1 MGRWEIGTASCPVSV
16 FIDNVQSDPYAP
28 PSKFRVRVAQG
39 AALYP
44 EAWRASPT
52 RVTALADFLARRLHK
67 LLGGA
72 GLDQA
77 SVGGGWHGSKGGDIK
92 IDAPTQHVVQRSSVV
107 PTKDWVEARL
117 SVALPAQGRSIE
129 GEKAARLI
137 CRELVGVVEQGL
149 LAASL
154 QHEQVLEHIRNIE
167 DQEALRA
174 QLAARGLVAF
184 VRNGAVLPR
193 ASGADDRVMARGGVP
208 FQAPP
213 EGEVELEV
221 PNMGRVRG
229 LGIRRGVTLIVGGG
243 FHGKSTLLEALQV
256 LG

>member
-1 MGRWEIGTASCPVSV
+1 MIFDCIKACVCEITLV
-16 FIDNVQSDPYAP
+16 Y
-28 PSKFRVRVAQG
+28 
-39 AALYP
+39 
-44 EAWRASPT
+44 
-52 RVTALADFLARRLHK
+52 
-67 LLGGA
+67 
-72 GLDQA
+72 
-77 SVGGGWHGSKGGDIK
+77 
-92 IDAPTQHVVQRSSVV
+92 VVEV
-107 PTKDWVEARL
+107 RL

-154 QHEQVLEHIRNIE
+154 PHDLVLEHIRNIE

-174 QLAARGLVAF
+174 QLAATGLVAF

-221 PNMGRVRG
+221 PNMGRLKG
-229 LGIRRGVTLIVGGG
+229 LGIRKGVTLIVGGG
-243 FHGKSTLLEALQV
+243 FHGKSTLLEAHLN
-256 LG
+256 LPTETLSRNA